1 MAQPDTRANAGI
13 MLAVLRSR
21 VPGVVHLRRSA
32 RKVTMSVHKIGK
44 LSIKLPDDESAVS
57 LEIKRTLSEEL
68 PEFDVEYVVVKGC
81 EPEAIGVELPGP
93 PTLFQIIEK
102 AEGTCKKVPTSS
114 PGALIEAQGIISRV
128 LNRE

>member
-1 MAQPDTRANAGI
+1 M
-13 MLAVLRSR
+13 
-21 VPGVVHLRRSA
+21 VHLRRSA